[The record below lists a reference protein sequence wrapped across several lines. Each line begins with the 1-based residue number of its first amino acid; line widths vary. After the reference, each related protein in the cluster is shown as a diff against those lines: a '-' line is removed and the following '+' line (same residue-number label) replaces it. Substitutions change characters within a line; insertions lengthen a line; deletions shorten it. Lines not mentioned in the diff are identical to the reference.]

1 MMLSLNW
8 KISAAE
14 RLSFSDC
21 FTSLSFTYNRHSTSF
36 IKIHPFPDQKL
47 TEQGNVC
54 L

>member
-1 MMLSLNW
+1 MLSLKW
-8 KISAAE
+8 KISAAD

-21 FTSLSFTYNRHSTSF
+21 FISLSFTYNRISTNF
-36 IKIHPFPDQKL
+36 IKIQPFPDQKL